1 MAKRENPFEMF
12 KTEEIEI
19 VVESM
24 GGATVKIKTA
34 LSVAEQIKLD
44 ELNYKNMGA
53 TDSGQA
59 FFNPAD
65 ASKSSIQAVSFLLIE
80 PKMTV
85 RELRELD
92 GAEPAINEIYSAY
105 LKQKRKST
113 EPKGK

>member
-19 VVESM
+19 TVEAM

-34 LSVAEQIKLD
+34 LSVAEQIRVD
-44 ELNYKNMGA
+44 ELNYKNMGV
-53 TDSGQA
+53 TEDGRP
-59 FFNPAD
+59 FFNPSD
-65 ASKSSIQAVSFLLIE
+65 ASKSSIQAVSFLLVE

-85 RELRELD
+85 AQLRELD
-92 GAEPAINEIYSAY
+92 GAEPAIDEIYSAY
-105 LKQKRKST
+105 LKQKGKKT